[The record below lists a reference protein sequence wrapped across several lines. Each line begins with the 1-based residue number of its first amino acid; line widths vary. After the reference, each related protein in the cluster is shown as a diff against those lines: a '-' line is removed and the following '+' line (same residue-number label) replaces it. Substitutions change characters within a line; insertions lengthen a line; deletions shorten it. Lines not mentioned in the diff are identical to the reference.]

1 MQDPR
6 TGDTILLNDNPA
18 EVIKTYSV
26 GNLDY
31 LRAYVEDVGVKTV
44 CIADVDIE
52 PQREQL
58 GALEPM
64 TADQLHPDHDAVSAE
79 WFDLRSQALQLQI
92 AHEQGQLLSISNSLV
107 RLEPYQLACVNWVM
121 QKLRQRA
128 LIADDVGLGK
138 TIEAGLILK
147 ELTARNRADRV
158 LFVVPA
164 HLQKKWIRDMDR
176 FFDISPTPADRQWV
190 EGERRRLGEETN
202 IWDQDHQQMV
212 TSMAFLR
219 QEEFREELDDA
230 FWDVV
235 VVDEAHIR
243 QPSAASPRAKRR
255 RWSNEWLTT

>member
-1 MQDPR
+1 MQDLAP
-6 TGDTILLNDNPA
+6 GDTILLNDNPA

-176 FFDISPTPADRQWV
+176 FFDISPY
-190 EGERRRLGEETN
+190 
-202 IWDQDHQQMV
+202 
-212 TSMAFLR
+212 TS
-219 QEEFREELDDA
+219 
-230 FWDVV
+230 
-235 VVDEAHIR
+235 
-243 QPSAASPRAKRR
+243 
-255 RWSNEWLTT
+255 